1 MKIEIRERDRRALI
15 GLSLAVGL
23 YLLATMVAFPAYDSL
38 VSAADEASA
47 KEEQLRK
54 YRRALVRKGHY
65 TQLLDQA
72 RKNMTDAEARLIRGD
87 NASLASVELQNIVEE
102 AAKKV
107 GIPLGQRNMS
117 TARKKDAFFNEITMT
132 LSFESTPNQLTMF
145 LSEIRTSPKFI
156 TVRNAQVAPVQ
167 VLQEAPKKGE
177 FLKTIRANLTLAA
190 ILAAPAAP
198 PAPAPAGTPAA
209 TVQEKKG

>member
-15 GLSLAVGL
+15 GLALAVGL
-23 YLLATMVAFPAYDSL
+23 YLFVSQIALPAYDNL
-38 VSAADEASA
+38 ISAAGEASA

-54 YRRALVRKGHY
+54 YRRALIRKGHY
-65 TQLLDQA
+65 AQLLDQA
-72 RKNMTDAEARLIRGD
+72 RKNMTEAESRLIRGD
-87 NASLASVELQNIVEE
+87 NASLASVDLQNIVEE

-117 TARKKDAFFNEITMT
+117 TARKKDPFFNEITMT

-145 LSEIRTSPKFI
+145 LAELRTSPKFI

-167 VLQEAPKKGE
+167 LLQEPPKKGD
-177 FLKTIRANLTLAA
+177 LQKTVRANLTLAA
-190 ILAAPAAP
+190 ILSSPAILAPAS
-198 PAPAPAGTPAA
+198 GE
-209 TVQEKKG
+209 EKKG

>member
-1 MKIEIRERDRRALI
+1 MKLEIRERDRRALI
-15 GLSLAVGL
+15 GLSLAVGM
-23 YLLATMVAFPAYDSL
+23 YLMVSMIAFPAYDNL
-38 VSAADEASA
+38 VTAADEASA

-54 YRRALVRKGHY
+54 YRRALIRKGHY

-72 RKNMTDAEARLIRGD
+72 RKNMTEAESRLIRGE

-132 LSFESTPNQLTMF
+132 LSFDSTPNQLTMF
-145 LSEIRTSPKFI
+145 LSEIRTAPKFI
-156 TVRNAQVAPVQ
+156 TIRNTQVAPLQ
-167 VLQEAPKKGE
+167 ALQEAPKKGD
-177 FLKTIRANLTLAA
+177 FQKTVKVNLTLAA
-190 ILAAPAAP
+190 VLSSPAVPAAP
-198 PAPAPAGTPAA
+198 PNE
-209 TVQEKKG
+209 EKKG

>member
-15 GLSLAVGL
+15 GLALAVGL
-23 YLLATMVAFPAYDSL
+23 YLFVSQIALPAYDNL
-38 VSAADEASA
+38 ISAAGEASA

-54 YRRALVRKGHY
+54 YRRALIRKGHY
-65 TQLLDQA
+65 AQLLDQA
-72 RKNMTDAEARLIRGD
+72 RKNMTEAESRLIRGD
-87 NASLASVELQNIVEE
+87 NASLASVDLQNIVEE

-117 TARKKDAFFNEITMT
+117 TARKKDPFFNEITMT

-145 LSEIRTSPKFI
+145 LAELRTSPKFI

-167 VLQEAPKKGE
+167 LLQEPPKKGD
-177 FLKTIRANLTLAA
+177 LQKTVRANLTLAA
-190 ILAAPAAP
+190 ILSSPAI
-198 PAPAPAGTPAA
+198 PAPASGE
-209 TVQEKKG
+209 EKKG

>member
-15 GLSLAVGL
+15 GLSVAVGL
-23 YLLATMVAFPAYDSL
+23 YLLVSMIALPAYDNL
-38 VSAADEASA
+38 ISAADEASA

-65 TQLLDQA
+65 AQLLDQA
-72 RKNMTDAEARLIRGD
+72 RKNMTEAESRLIRGD

-156 TVRNAQVAPVQ
+156 TVRTAQVAPVQ

-177 FLKTIRANLTLAA
+177 FQKTIRANLTLAA
-190 ILAAPAAP
+190 ILAGPATLPAPAA
-198 PAPAPAGTPAA
+198 A
-209 TVQEKKG
+209 TQEKKG